1 MSTGGPDLEINKSK
15 QTVRIKGIV
24 REKQEEEDIYEA
36 ALSPNSN
43 NIHGR
48 T

>member
-24 REKQEEEDIYEA
+24 REKQEEDIYEA